1 MVMKLRKYIESFSD
15 FRFIIENLELESS
28 FSKQILFEKPF
39 LTNKK
44 EIENQYNR
52 IKSLLNSISRI
63 DFLLNDFK
71 REKHRLC
78 ELRDIRGTISRLE
91 SGAILD
97 DIELF
102 EIKSLALTCSKI
114 NTLLLE
120 FKLDE
125 FTTITIDQVLSLLDP
140 EGKNI
145 GSFYVYDAYSQE
157 LRELRSKYKQNPENS
172 DLLDAVFNKESE
184 IRASLSKEI
193 SKDVE
198 LIKEALFSLAELDIL
213 IAKTVQVVD
222 FKLTIPKIED
232 GLISY
237 QNMFHPKVEA
247 SLLMEN
253 KQFQPINIKLDN
265 MLPVLITGANMGG
278 KSVVLKT
285 LALNQILFQF
295 GFGIPAETAQI
306 SIVESIHFCSGD
318 DQNIERGLSSFA
330 AEILKINK
338 VLEEIRRGKRI
349 LALIDEPARTT
360 NPEEGTALSESL
372 VDMLKQKNVLSVVTT
387 HYNVSNNK
395 CLRYRVK
402 GIENGKM
409 NYTLIETDTHFVPKE
424 AINIAKTLG
433 VDEEWVRK
441 TEEILSLKLK

>member
-1 MVMKLRKYIESFSD
+1 MIQR
-15 FRFIIENLELESS
+15 
-28 FSKQILFEKPF
+28 
-39 LTNKK
+39 
-44 EIENQYNR
+44 
-52 IKSLLNSISRI
+52 SI
-63 DFLLNDFK
+63 
-71 REKHRLC
+71 
-78 ELRDIRGTISRLE
+78 
-91 SGAILD
+91 
-97 DIELF
+97 
-102 EIKSLALTCSKI
+102 
-114 NTLLLE
+114 
-120 FKLDE
+120 
-125 FTTITIDQVLSLLDP
+125 
-140 EGKNI
+140 
-145 GSFYVYDAYSQE
+145 
-157 LRELRSKYKQNPENS
+157 
-172 DLLDAVFNKESE
+172 
-184 IRASLSKEI
+184 
-193 SKDVE
+193 
-198 LIKEALFSLAELDIL
+198 
-213 IAKTVQVVD
+213 
-222 FKLTIPKIED
+222 
-232 GLISY
+232 
-237 QNMFHPKVEA
+237 
-247 SLLMEN
+247 
-253 KQFQPINIKLDN
+253 
-265 MLPVLITGANMGG
+265 
-278 KSVVLKT
+278 
-285 LALNQILFQF
+285 
-295 GFGIPAETAQI
+295 FGIPAETAQI